1 MNSRADPRC
10 GRRVDTAHS
19 VRHGVRDRVA
29 ESNRNGEK
37 GLERRAQLAA
47 GVRFRLL
54 AALRP
59 IRPEQTHSRCPI
71 LYCTVYCTPYNVL
84 FIVFVYSVLR

>member
-59 IRPEQTHSRCPI
+59 IRPEQTHARCPVLLYFFTPICTVLSTVPRI
-71 LYCTVYCTPYNVL
+71 LYC
-84 FIVFVYSVLR
+84 S